1 MNLNQIRE
9 MWGKDSVIDS
19 SDLDV
24 ESLKIP
30 NLHCKYL
37 DLYVVKKMQLEKSNA
52 DLRAARRL
60 RYLYYRGFLDESD
73 LKKHN
78 WEPWNLSVTKN
89 TELQNVIEGD
99 FHIEPMIQQVAYI
112 KVQVEYLEQIL
123 KMLSTRS
130 FQIRDAI
137 SFIKFKNGLE

>member
-19 SDLDV
+19 SDLDT

-30 NLHCKYL
+30 NLHSKYL
-37 DLYVVKKMQLEKSNA
+37 DIYVVKKMQLEKSNA

-99 FHIEPMIQQVAYI
+99 FFIEPLIQQVAYVKI
-112 KVQVEYLEQIL
+112 QVEYLEQIL